1 MDVFYLSQT
10 IGRNYANSNKKKK
23 KKKKIYLN
31 GIGSKIL
38 RSVVACTWK

>member
-23 KKKKIYLN
+23 KKKKSISMVLAV
-31 GIGSKIL
+31 KF
-38 RSVVACTWK
+38 

>member
-23 KKKKIYLN
+23 RKKKSISMVLAVKF
-31 GIGSKIL
+31 
-38 RSVVACTWK
+38 